1 MIAVKKISE
10 MVFKAPILPPIFIIK
25 KTSKEGKPINNKK
38 NEFICL
44 IQNYII
50 NVYLSNYE

>member
-1 MIAVKKISE
+1 MVLYKKVLTKLTNKNIS
-10 MVFKAPILPPIFIIK
+10 I
-25 KTSKEGKPINNKK
+25 TGNPINIKK

-50 NVYLSNYE
+50 NVYLSNYEQ